1 MTNVCVTFHGTS
13 RSFQPDALPFS
24 NLVESE
30 AAEVII
36 LAGSDAGFA
45 LAGLDTAGK
54 RAVLV
59 ELGTECLGVWTGE
72 SRGEEGSNVLGF
84 SRFRLG
90 KQQASDLVEI
100 VRQPATEPDALDAAR
115 EIFESAGL
123 QTAICN
129 DMPGRI
135 VDRLVRPY
143 FNSAL
148 QALDEQLA
156 TADDLDLTVRLGLGY
171 PEGPISLLE
180 DSGLKAHFEISPAL
194 YEALG
199 EQVLLPARRAQV
211 AWLRAAERAAA
222 LEERP

>member
-1 MTNVCVTFHGTS
+1 MPKVSAQFHGVS
-13 RSFQPDALPFS
+13 RSFEPDALPFPE
-24 NLVESE
+24 LVESE

-36 LAGSDAGFA
+36 LAGSDAGLA
-45 LAGLDTAGK
+45 LPGLDAADK

-90 KQQASDLVEI
+90 SRQPSDLVEI
-100 VRQPATEPDALDAAR
+100 VRQPATEPDALSAAS
-115 EIFESAGL
+115 EVFESAGL
-123 QTAICN
+123 QIAICN

-180 DSGLKAHFEISPAL
+180 NSDLDAHFEISQAL

-199 EQVLLPARRAQV
+199 EQALLPARRAQV
-211 AWLRAAERAAA
+211 AWLRAAETAAA